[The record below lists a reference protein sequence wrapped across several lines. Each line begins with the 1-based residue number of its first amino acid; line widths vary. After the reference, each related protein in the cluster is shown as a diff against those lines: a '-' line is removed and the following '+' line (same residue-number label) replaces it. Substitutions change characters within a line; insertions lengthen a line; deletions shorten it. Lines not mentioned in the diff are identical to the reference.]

1 MSSFVPVKS
10 RQGSKVFHEDVD
22 RYKSI
27 EIGLI
32 DLRNPSIFSTLS
44 FASP

>member
-32 DLRNPSIFSTLS
+32 GIILYAGVYNIVST
-44 FASP
+44 